1 MGKSNTTLFA
11 VLGVLSQGDCT
22 GYEIKKRFD
31 GSLRH
36 FWSESFGQIYPVLK
50 QLVKQ
55 EYAEEIPFPDR
66 TRGQKKFRITPLGL
80 DYFREWLSNPARA
93 VNYRDELLL
102 KMYFATSKDTD
113 AVQALLE
120 KERDEFAAM
129 HQIYL
134 EQSNLLDKHK
144 EDEEYPYWMLTLR
157 YGILSSKARMDW
169 CTESL
174 ETLKRLKGK
183 GGSSHE

>member
-11 VLGVLSQGDCT
+11 VLGVLSQGDFT

-36 FWSESFGQIYPVLK
+36 FWSESYGQIYPVLK

-55 EYAEEIPFPDR
+55 EYAVEVPLPDR
-66 TRGQKKFRITPLGL
+66 TRGQKKFRITPMGL
-80 DYFREWLSNPARA
+80 QYFREWLSNPARA

-102 KMYFATSKDTD
+102 KVYFATSKDTD

-129 HQIYL
+129 HEIYL
-134 EQSNLLDKHK
+134 EQSNLLEEHK
-144 EDEEYPYWMLTLR
+144 GNDEYPFWMLTLR

-169 CTESL
+169 CAESL
-174 ETLKRLKGK
+174 EALEHLKGGR
-183 GGSSHE
+183 GGERE